1 MGGSRL
7 SPLELEQYL
16 HSHIPITKAM
26 QLRVVAADE
35 KEVVLAA
42 PLEPN
47 INHRDTVFG
56 GSAASIA
63 TLAAWS
69 LLHMRLT
76 MAGIDSRLVIHRNT
90 MEYRRPIT
98 GEFTARARLDDEG
111 QWDQF
116 IEALTRRGKARMRVS
131 SVLEMSGGGS
141 KADDDAV
148 VGRFEGDF
156 VALGA
161 GMRRR

>member
-7 SPLELEQYL
+7 SPLALEQYL

-26 QLRVVAADE
+26 QLRVVAADAQ
-35 KEVVLAA
+35 EVVLAA

-69 LLHMRLT
+69 LLHVRLT
-76 MAGIDSRLVIHRNT
+76 TAGIDSRLVIHRNT

-98 GEFTARARLDDEG
+98 GEFTARARLEDET
-111 QWDQF
+111 QWEHF
-116 IEALTRRGKARMRVS
+116 VETLTRRGKARMRVS
-131 SVLEMSGGGS
+131 SVLEMPAGDGT
-141 KADDDAV
+141 ADKDAV

-156 VALGA
+156 VALSVETTRG
-161 GMRRR
+161 